1 MMTALLRC
9 SCTGP
14 FPYHRILLVPRHC
27 PRFPRYLHH
36 HPHQHFHWLYMPPKR
51 KKPKRKQPK
60 RRTQSQTT
68 FSSLFLPLIFRL
80 FAPEVVSPVHPATSS
95 PLGGSPIALYERD
108 IIYHTPPWQKD
119 SVL

>member
-51 KKPKRKQPK
+51 KQPK
-60 RRTQSQTT
+60 RRTHSSTT
-68 FSSLFLPLIFRL
+68 FAAVVLPLIFRL
-80 FAPEVVSPVHPATSS
+80 LAPPVVSPFPTVISTRHGVSS
-95 PLGGSPIALYERD
+95 IG
-108 IIYHTPPWQKD
+108 
-119 SVL
+119 

>member
-51 KKPKRKQPK
+51 KQPK

-68 FSSLFLPLIFRL
+68 SSSLFLPLIFRL
-80 FAPEVVSPVHPATSS
+80 SAPYLVSPEHRATRSTS
-95 PLGGSPIALYERD
+95 GGSPILFYERNT
-108 IIYHTPPWQKD
+108 IYHTPPWQKD